1 MFFHLSFLLWSYLRQ
16 EDKCVIYSFMSPIM
30 EVPLQS
36 EPTECLVN
44 ARHWLLCMG
53 ANLTGD
59 MCWGL
64 RETQSCWRNRPITNS
79 ICYVV
84 RSVQFI
90 RSVMSDSLQPHGLQH
105 TKAHCSSPTPGA
117 WANSCPW
124 SWWFHPTI
132 SSSVILFSFCLQ
144 SFPVT
149 GPFLMCQFFTSVGQS
164 IGGSISAS
172 VLSMNIQV
180 WFPLGWLGG
189 SPCSPRDCE
198 ESCPTPKFRTINSS
212 LLAILYGTTVT
223 SIHDNWKNHSFDYT
237 KLFQQIN
244 VSTLKKNFV

>member
-1 MFFHLSFLLWSYLRQ
+1 MLFHLSFLLWSYLRQ

-36 EPTECLVN
+36 ELTECLGN

-59 MCWGL
+59 TCWGL

-84 RSVQFI
+84 PSVQFI
-90 RSVMSDSLQPHGLQH
+90 RSVMSDSLQPHGLQPSR
-105 TKAHCSSPTPGA
+105 AHCSSPTPGA
-117 WANSCPW
+117 WANSCPS

-132 SSSVILFSFCLQ
+132 SSSVKLFCSSFQ

-149 GPFLMCQFFTSVGQS
+149 GFFPKKSVLHISWPKYWRLNFSIGPSNEYSGLISFRVTGWIFLQSRGLSRVLSNTTVQNNQFFITHH
-164 IGGSISAS
+164 
-172 VLSMNIQV
+172 
-180 WFPLGWLGG
+180 
-189 SPCSPRDCE
+189 
-198 ESCPTPKFRTINSS
+198 S
-212 LLAILYGTTVT
+212 LWCNCH
-223 SIHDNWKNHSFDYT
+223 IHTWQLEKS
-237 KLFQQIN
+237 
-244 VSTLKKNFV
+244 

>member
-1 MFFHLSFLLWSYLRQ
+1 MLFHLSFLLWSYLRQ

-36 EPTECLVN
+36 ELTECLGN

-59 MCWGL
+59 TCWGL

-84 RSVQFI
+84 PSVQFI
-90 RSVMSDSLQPHGLQH
+90 RSVMSDSLQPHGLQPSR
-105 TKAHCSSPTPGA
+105 AHCSSPTPGA
-117 WANSCPW
+117 WANSCPS

-132 SSSVILFSFCLQ
+132 SSSVKLFCSSFQ

-149 GPFLMCQFFTSVGQS
+149 ELFLTSQFFTSVGQS
-164 IGGSISAS
+164 NGGSISESA
-172 VLSMNIQV
+172 LPMNIQD

-189 SPCSPRDCE
+189 SSCSPGDSQ
-198 ESCPTPKFRTINSS
+198 ESCPTPQFKIINSS
-212 LLAILYGTTVT
+212 SLTILYGATVI

-237 KLFQQIN
+237 ELF
-244 VSTLKKNFV
+244 